1 METLAIAEAL
11 EQAGIEREK
20 AYPIAE
26 TINGKSGLATK
37 EDIAEVKTDIVWIKW
52 ILGISITLTVA
63 GMLFFYTRMD
73 ANHKEVNE
81 RIDRL
86 DQKMD
91 ANHKELDQK
100 IDANHKELNQ
110 KIDSIK
116 DLIIQEMRK

>member
-26 TINGKSGLATK
+26 TINGKSGLTTK
-37 EDIAEVKTDIVWIKW
+37 EDISEVKSDIVWIKW
-52 ILGISITLTVA
+52 ILGIITSLTVA
-63 GMLFFYTRMD
+63 GMLFLYTRMDRLDQKMDRNYKELNQKMD
-73 ANHKEVNE
+73 ANHKEVNQ

-86 DQKMD
+86 DQK
-91 ANHKELDQK
+91 
-100 IDANHKELNQ
+100 IDG
-110 KIDSIK
+110 IK